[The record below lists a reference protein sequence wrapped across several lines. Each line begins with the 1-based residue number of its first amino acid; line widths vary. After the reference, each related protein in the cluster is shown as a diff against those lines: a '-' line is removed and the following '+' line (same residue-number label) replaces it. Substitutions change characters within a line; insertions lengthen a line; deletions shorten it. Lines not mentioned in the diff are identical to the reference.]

1 MENKNDKKMTYEQL
15 EKYCNYLVSQL
26 DESSEKMRQ
35 AQFSEMLA
43 RLNFEFKVLELAQHF
58 PQDYVEKCSAD
69 IQRMLVMEE
78 PQENGEQ
85 TIETEDA

>member
-43 RLNFEFKVLELAQHF
+43 RLNFEFKVLELAHHF
-58 PQDYVEKCSAD
+58 PDDYVKKCSAD

-85 TIETEDA
+85 AIETEDA